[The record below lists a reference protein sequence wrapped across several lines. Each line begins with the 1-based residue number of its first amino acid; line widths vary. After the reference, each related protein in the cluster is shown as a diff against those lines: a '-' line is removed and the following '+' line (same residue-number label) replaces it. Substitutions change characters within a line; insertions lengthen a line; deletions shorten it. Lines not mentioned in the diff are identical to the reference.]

1 MITSTNLVPPHP
13 RTPVHPKYRTP
24 VPPKYRTL
32 VPTIIILLLT
42 SCSDFLKESPK
53 GALYEDEAYNSLT
66 KLENNALLNIY
77 NYIGGSADSQGL
89 QGTGKGVYDLNSVT
103 TDEQIVP
110 TRGGDWYDGGLW
122 QRLFMHTWSAGE
134 GPFKDTWD
142 YLYKVVMMC
151 NEGIERFEN
160 YRENYANGS
169 ERLRIDEDLA
179 ELRTLRAMYYF
190 YIMDLYGRVPLVTS
204 TDVKASELT
213 LSPRRD
219 TYLFIVKELQEV
231 VYDLYPYS
239 GARKGTEYYGR
250 MTQGVA
256 YFLLAKLMINGE
268 VYYDND
274 WTDNQ
279 RTSGSEIILDVE
291 GSQLNIWKAAEYYCD
306 LASRFYELEAFY
318 ESNFIVNNEQSS
330 ENIFTIPM
338 DPLVFNNV
346 YNYFFRSRHYSHGA
360 VLGGASENGP
370 CATVSTFRAFAD
382 TGDFP
387 RDARLDVNFYYGPVE
402 ENGDWVYMDDG
413 KTLLEYYPYDVTSI
427 DLTGTPHEK
436 TAGARLKKYG
446 YDNTARE
453 DGRMGNNDIVLFRLA
468 DVMLVR
474 AEAILRGGGSA
485 EDAAVYLTPIRTRA
499 KLTAIA
505 QPTLDDVLNERLLEL
520 MWEGWRRNDLIRFDR
535 FHMPYDIRP
544 QASGEADRHTTVFP
558 IPADVMAMHP
568 DWQQNPGY

>member
-360 VLGGASENGP
+360 ALGGASENGTS
-370 CATVSTFRAFAD
+370 ATIDLLNAFHYGEADEDPRFGMTFYAGTVKEEGRAV
-382 TGDFP
+382 
-387 RDARLDVNFYYGPVE
+387 LQ
-402 ENGDWVYMDDG
+402 DDG
-413 KTLLEYYPYDVTSI
+413 KSPLVYYPSMVKL
-427 DLTGTPHEK
+427 DLTGSDYEK
-436 TAGARLKKYG
+436 TAGARLHKYAN
-446 YDNTARE
+446 DPNANA
-453 DGRMGNNDIVLFRLA
+453 DGRACNNDIVLFRYA
-468 DVMLVR
+468 DVLLMR
-474 AEAILRGGGSA
+474 AEAAVRNGIDGS
-485 EDAAVYLTPIRTRA
+485 DYLNKVRRRVGLSDI
-499 KLTAIA
+499 TA
-505 QPTLDDVLNERLLEL
+505 TLESILNERYLEL
-520 MWEGWRRNDLIRFDR
+520 AWEGWRRNDMIRFGIYGKAYTD
-535 FHMPYDIRP
+535 RP
-544 QASGEADRHTTVFP
+544 QVSNEQDGHTTVLP
-558 IPADVMAMHP
+558 IPADLMAMHP
-568 DWQQNPGY
+568 AWIQNPGY